1 MTRFETYVRD
11 TVADLTRARRDELV
25 AALDAEKAKI
35 DAKLASLKEIVDEGL
50 KALNAKVDAQARKF
64 GWHVD
69 ERADPAVEASCFES
83 NCRGRYKEAAK
94 DYVRRGDMHEFGY
107 CGQAVRA
114 AAGAVEEFDAL
125 VEKTVT
131 RLVVLKKDF
140 NMKPDAFD
148 QAMAEAVAKIVK

>member
-11 TVADLTRARRDELV
+11 AVADLTKARRDELV
-25 AALDAEKAKI
+25 AARDAEEAKI

-69 ERADPAVEASCFES
+69 GRADPAVETNCFEH
-83 NCRGRYKEAAK
+83 NCHDRYKEAAK
-94 DYVRRGDMHEFGY
+94 DYVCYGDGSRFEY

-114 AAGAVEEFDAL
+114 ANGAIEDFDAL

-148 QAMAEAVAKIVK
+148 KAMADAVAKLLK